1 MSPLCV
7 VRSWALPLAALGLL
21 VPGAGLRAQ
30 EPPPAA
36 QPEALGEEPPE
47 PAEPSAHDVL
57 ANAPIVERVEI
68 LRNQY
73 LQSETLAYYVS
84 TKPGDRFDEIRLRE
98 DFRRLWE
105 TGFLDDLL
113 LDVRDGANG
122 KIVSFVVRE
131 RKRIQIVDYRGS
143 KALTTTNIED
153 ELKKHDAV
161 VRMDSFYD
169 PGKARK
175 VEAIILGM
183 LKEKGRAFAS
193 VKHETKNV
201 GGAGLQLSFIVDDG
215 PKTKVKAISFEGN
228 SVYSDGKLRGRMKK
242 IKQAGFRNLSWLKGN
257 AKFTEEKWS
266 EDQESLRDFYLDNG
280 YVTATVGQPK
290 LTYSDGKS
298 GLFKKKPIKWLHVEI
313 PVSEGD
319 QYRVGEIKFE
329 GLTVFKEEGLR
340 PIFKLQPGDI
350 YRDSRLKKGYEK
362 LRDIYGSQGYFQMTG
377 FTKRKPDPEKKIVD
391 ITLTMEED
399 KRYYVGKIIFTG
411 NDSTRD
417 KVIRREVYMNEG
429 DVFNTEALKTSIRR
443 MNQLGYFKPMEAPPE
458 FSQSELGE
466 DKLDLTFK
474 VEEQNRNQ
482 FTFGG
487 GVSGLEGTFINGSF
501 STANFLGLGETFQVS
516 LQSGKRTKNYQV
528 SITEPYFLD
537 RPITAGFDVFK
548 RKITFESFGNFV
560 GYTQEGTG
568 GSFTTGF
575 PLGRFTR
582 MFLNYGFEVVKISGL
597 SSSVSTPGS
606 SNTRPVFDPFLF
618 GGETNRRESRITPSF
633 ILNTV
638 DNPFTP
644 RSGKKYSAT
653 LQFVGGPLGGTVDF
667 IRPTL
672 EGVWYIPHWKK
683 TALGLRA
690 DFGYIRPFGD
700 TSRLPYYQ
708 RYFLGGETQIRGYNI
723 RTVGPIDSVNRSLG
737 GNKYMLFN
745 AEYYYD
751 VFGPLRVLLFFDA
764 GQAFLEDE
772 RMNFRQLRTSTGA
785 EMRFIMPV
793 INVPFRLIYA
803 WNPNRDPFQ
812 PRTTFKF
819 AVGTTF

>member
-1 MSPLCV
+1 MPPLLGL
-7 VRSWALPLAALGLL
+7 RPWAL
-21 VPGAGLRAQ
+21 AGLSVLAPADWLLAQ
-30 EPPPAA
+30 QAP
-36 QPEALGEEPPE
+36 
-47 PAEPSAHDVL
+47 PAEPEVLEEEAPAPVQGTHDTL
-57 ANAPIVERVEI
+57 ANAPIVEKVEI

-73 LQSETLAYYVS
+73 LQTETLAYYVS

-98 DFRRLWE
+98 DFRRLWD

-113 LDVRDGANG
+113 LDVRDGVKG

-143 KALTTTNIED
+143 KALTTTSIED
-153 ELKKHDAV
+153 ELKKKDVV
-161 VRMDSFYD
+161 VRMDTFYD

-175 VEAIILGM
+175 VEAVILGM
-183 LKEKGRAFAS
+183 LKEKGLSFAS

-201 GGAGLQLSFIVDDG
+201 GGAGLQLSFVVDDG
-215 PKTKVKAISFEGN
+215 PKTKVKKISFEGN
-228 SVYSDGKLRGRMKK
+228 SVFSDGKLRGRMKK
-242 IKQAGFRNLSWLKGN
+242 IKQAGFWNWSWLKGT
-257 AKFTEEKWS
+257 AKFTDDKWG

-280 YVTATVGQPK
+280 YVTATVGQPT
-290 LTYSDGKS
+290 LSYTDGKS
-298 GLFKKKPIKWLHVEI
+298 GFLRKKPVKWLHLEV
-313 PVSEGD
+313 PVTEGD
-319 QYRVGEIKFE
+319 QYRVGEMKFE
-329 GLTVFKEEGLR
+329 GLTVFKEEALR
-340 PIFKLQPGDI
+340 PIFKLQPGDV
-350 YRDSRLKKGYEK
+350 YRDSRLKNGYEK

-377 FTKRKPDPEKKIVD
+377 FTKRKPDPDKKTVD

-411 NDSTRD
+411 NDTTRD

-429 DVFNTEALKTSIRR
+429 DVFNTEALKQSIRR
-443 MNQLGYFKPMEAPPE
+443 VNQLGYFKPMEAPPE
-458 FSQSELGE
+458 FSQSEAGE

-548 RKITFESFGNFV
+548 RKITYESFGSFV

-568 GSFTTGF
+568 ASFTTGF
-575 PLGRFTR
+575 PVGRFSR
-582 MFLNYGFEVVKISGL
+582 MFLNYGFEVVKIDGL
-597 SSSVSTPGS
+597 TSAVTSPG
-606 SNTRPVFDPFLF
+606 TTGTTPVFDPFLF
-618 GGETNRRESRITPSF
+618 GGETNRKESRLTPSYS
-633 ILNTV
+633 LNTV
-638 DNPFTP
+638 DSPFTP
-644 RSGKKYSAT
+644 RSGKKYTAT
-653 LQFVGGPLGGTVDF
+653 FQFVGGPLGGTVDF

-683 TALGLRA
+683 TSLGLRA

-700 TSRLPYYQ
+700 TRRLPYYQ
-708 RYFLGGETQIRGYNI
+708 RYFLGGETQIRGYEI
-723 RTVGPIDSVNRSLG
+723 RTVGPIDSFNRSLG

-751 VFGPLRVLLFFDA
+751 VFGPLRLLLFFDA
-764 GQAFLEDE
+764 GQAYLEDE
-772 RMNFRQLRTSTGA
+772 PMSFKQLRTSTGA
-785 EMRFIMPV
+785 ELRFIMPV

-812 PRTTFKF
+812 PRTKFKF

>member
-1 MSPLCV
+1 MSPLSV
-7 VRSWALPLAALGLL
+7 VRPWALALAGVGLL
-21 VPGAGLRAQ
+21 APASRLRAQ
-30 EPPPAA
+30 EPPP
-36 QPEALGEEPPE
+36 EALQEEAA
-47 PAEPSAHDVL
+47 PAAAASVPDAP
-57 ANAPIVERVEI
+57 ANAPIVEKVEI

-98 DFRRLWE
+98 DFRRLWD

-113 LDVRDGANG
+113 LDVRDGAKG

-143 KALTTTNIED
+143 KALTTTTIED
-153 ELKKHDAV
+153 ELKKKDAA
-161 VRMDSFYD
+161 VRIDTFYD

-175 VEAIILGM
+175 VEAILVGM
-183 LKEKGRAFAS
+183 LKEKGLSFAS

-201 GGAGLQLSFIVDDG
+201 GGAGLQLSFILDDG

-228 SVYSDGKLRGRMKK
+228 QVFSDGQLRGKMKK
-242 IKQAGFRNLSWLKGN
+242 IKQAGFTNLSWLKGS
-257 AKFTEEKWS
+257 AKFTDEKWG
-266 EDQESLRDFYLDNG
+266 EDQESLREFYLDNG
-280 YVTATVGQPK
+280 YVTATVGQPQ
-290 LTYSDGKS
+290 LTYTDGKS
-298 GLFKKKPIKWLHVEI
+298 GFIKKKPVKWLHVEV
-313 PVSEGD
+313 PVTEGD
-319 QYRVGEIKFE
+319 QYRVGEMKFE
-329 GLTVFKEEGLR
+329 GLTVFKEEALR
-340 PIFKLQPGDI
+340 PIFKLQPGEI
-350 YRDSRLKKGYEK
+350 YRDARLKKGYEK
-362 LRDIYGSQGYFQMTG
+362 VRDIYGSQGYFQMTG
-377 FTKRKPDPEKKIVD
+377 FTKRKPDPEKKTVD

-411 NDSTRD
+411 NDTTRD

-429 DVFNTEALKTSIRR
+429 DVFNTEALKMSIRR
-443 MNQLGYFKPMEAPPE
+443 VNQLGYFKPMEAPPE
-458 FSQSELGE
+458 FSQSEAGE
-466 DKLDLTFK
+466 DKLNLTFK

-548 RKITFESFGNFV
+548 RKITYESFGTFV
-560 GYTQEGTG
+560 GYTQQGTG
-568 GSFTTGF
+568 ASFTTGF
-575 PLGRFTR
+575 SVGRFSR
-582 MFLNYGFEVVKISGL
+582 MFLNYGFEVVKINGL
-597 SSSVSTPGS
+597 TSAVTPPG
-606 SNTRPVFDPFLF
+606 TTGTTPVFDPFLF
-618 GGETNRRESRITPSF
+618 GGEANRKESRITPSYT
-633 ILNTV
+633 LNTV
-638 DNPFTP
+638 DSPFTP
-644 RSGKKYSAT
+644 RSGKKYTAT
-653 LQFVGGPLGGTVDF
+653 FQFVGGPLGGTVDF

-690 DFGYIRPFGD
+690 DFGYIRPFGG
-700 TSRLPYYQ
+700 TTKLPYYQ

-751 VFGPLRVLLFFDA
+751 VFGPLRLLLFFDA

-772 RMNFRQLRTSTGA
+772 RMSFKELRTSTGA

-803 WNPNRDPFQ
+803 WNPHRDPFQ
-812 PRTTFKF
+812 PKTTFKF